1 MFRHVPP
8 ASAVTKPGIF
18 QDSGKLPGLLSHKHG
33 VRCKLGSSLAVLSGC
48 TPPQDSLDS
57 QCFSRAFGLPV
68 EEGSREPICF
78 CLRAISPKA
87 FDLETLG
94 TYNFIFHFRQN
105 LLCLLLQT
113 KHRSKKRKKQK
124 KPHRT
129 QQFSFNQLQKFY
141 NSFDL
146 AAMCFFFALSVQIL
160 EPYFAAVKFSLRRGP
175 STQKSYSHYVLLAGY
190 THVVFLQGAVVRK
203 GAFSPC

>member
-48 TPPQDSLDS
+48 TPPQGSLDS
-57 QCFSRAFGLPV
+57 HCFSRAFGLPV

-113 KHRSKKRKKQK
+113 KHWSKKRKKQK
-124 KPHRT
+124 SPTEHNSLVSTSCKSFTTVLTWLPCVSSLHCQFRFQSPT
-129 QQFSFNQLQKFY
+129 LQQ
-141 NSFDL
+141 
-146 AAMCFFFALSVQIL
+146 
-160 EPYFAAVKFSLRRGP
+160 
-175 STQKSYSHYVLLAGY
+175 
-190 THVVFLQGAVVRK
+190 
-203 GAFSPC
+203 